1 MGILYTL
8 GIRATSRFQTSN
20 KFRKICNPDVR
31 HALIRITANVYKA
44 RILRALLATRMV
56 RIAATVGGFTVNIE
70 GGEGQPKEKR
80 WRRQREEK
88 KEEARYEMAEGKK
101 TN

>member
-1 MGILYTL
+1 
-8 GIRATSRFQTSN
+8 
-20 KFRKICNPDVR
+20 
-31 HALIRITANVYKA
+31 
-44 RILRALLATRMV
+44 MV

-88 KEEARYEMAEGKK
+88 KEEARYEMVEGKK